1 MKASRLVRSIGT
13 YSRILGPYPS
23 AQWIGHRIRRRLGIP
38 PKGFTIHPRALM
50 HPIELRGGASSD
62 SDVFDIIFVE
72 YWPLADLEPRFII
85 DLGANIGL
93 SSAWFLSRFPNV
105 KLLSVEPAPENFE
118 ACCKNLL
125 PYGSRARAVLGAAW
139 PHRTMLSLVRGRFG
153 DGREWATQVA
163 DFTSSPD
170 VQGWDILS
178 LMKLADFP
186 FVDLLK
192 VDVEGSELE
201 IFSGNSDDW
210 LPLVRNI
217 CIELHGKQ
225 CEAAFF
231 GALSGY
237 RYDLSRSGELAVC
250 RNLRRATSACQI
262 ELRPSS

>member
-1 MKASRLVRSIGT
+1 MKASQLVRSIGA
-13 YSRILGPYPS
+13 YNRILGPYPS

-38 PKGFTIHPRALM
+38 PKRLTIHPRALM
-50 HPIELRGGASSD
+50 HPVELRGGASSD
-62 SDVFDIIFVE
+62 SDVFTTIFVE

-105 KLLSVEPAPENFE
+105 KLLSVEPAPENFA

-125 PYGSRARAVLGAAW
+125 PYGSRARTILGAAW
-139 PHRTMLSLVRGRFG
+139 SRRTTLGLVRGGFR
-153 DGREWATQVA
+153 DGREWTTQVA
-163 DFTSSPD
+163 DSTSSPD
-170 VQGWDILS
+170 VQAWDIPS

-192 VDVEGSELE
+192 VDVEGAEIE
-201 IFSGNSDDW
+201 IFSGNCDDW

-217 CIELHGKQ
+217 CVELHDKK
-225 CEAAFF
+225 CEAAFY

-237 RYDLSRSGELAVC
+237 TYDLSHSGELAVC
-250 RNLRRATSACQI
+250 RNLRRD
-262 ELRPSS
+262 